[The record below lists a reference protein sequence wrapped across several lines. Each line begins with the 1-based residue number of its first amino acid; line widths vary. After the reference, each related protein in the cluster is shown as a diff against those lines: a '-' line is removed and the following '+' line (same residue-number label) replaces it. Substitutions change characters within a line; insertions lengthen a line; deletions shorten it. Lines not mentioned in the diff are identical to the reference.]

1 MLPSGSVWGGGGGL
15 AAGAPAAGRLH
26 VSPPPNCPPPSSAPP
41 VEELQSDTRDVNGR
55 SGPQARP
62 HRPPRGRPLT
72 GLQASVPRREL
83 HGQAELQRQLGLPGR
98 AAAGQLGDAV
108 QGQAAAEEPVQHRA
122 AQAQAPVLRGE
133 PRLLLQQV
141 ERCGGRGRQAGPSG
155 GAPLPGAATGPRP
168 HGWARPPPPPQ
179 AMPGAP
185 PSCRALSDCLLTL
198 LPESLGLVPSSGD
211 MARTPPTERR
221 PGGPVA
227 PVCPDPATVS
237 RGSSPLPSAHGPGLD
252 EKQRPGRAPAQA
264 GAWAEQ
270 ARPRP
275 PAHL

>member
-1 MLPSGSVWGGGGGL
+1 MAGQALRPGPTVRRGGVHS
-15 AAGAPAAGRLH
+15 PA
-26 VSPPPNCPPPSSAPP
+26 S
-41 VEELQSDTRDVNGR
+41 
-55 SGPQARP
+55 
-62 HRPPRGRPLT
+62 RPPCRGGNCTARQSCSASWVFPAELLPASSVMPSRGRPPPRSPSST
-72 GLQASVPRREL
+72 GQPRLRRRCCVGNLACCCSRSSAAEGGAVRRGSAAGGC
-83 HGQAELQRQLGLPGR
+83 HWPEAAQVGQA
-98 AAAGQLGDAV
+98 
-108 QGQAAAEEPVQHRA
+108 
-122 AQAQAPVLRGE
+122 
-133 PRLLLQQV
+133 
-141 ERCGGRGRQAGPSG
+141 
-155 GAPLPGAATGPRP
+155 
-168 HGWARPPPPPQ
+168 PPPPPQ

-198 LPESLGLVPSSGD
+198 LPASLGLVPSSGD
-211 MARTPPTERR
+211 MARTLPTERR

-252 EKQRPGRAPAQA
+252 EEQRPGRAPAQA